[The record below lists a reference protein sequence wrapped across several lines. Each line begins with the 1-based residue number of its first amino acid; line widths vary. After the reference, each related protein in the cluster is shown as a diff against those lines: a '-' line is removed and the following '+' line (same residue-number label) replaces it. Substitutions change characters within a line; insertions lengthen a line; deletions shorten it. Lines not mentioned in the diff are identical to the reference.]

1 MHSSGQLI
9 NKNNKWERKHPLVSF
24 IHKHEAQC
32 IIYIHTCIQVYG
44 RCIHAL
50 ECLIS
55 TFQDKNIWISV
66 IDMLKKKDK
75 LPAVAFT
82 FSKKKIDENAQ
93 NLLSKDLTTASEKS
107 EIHIFFHSAIKKL
120 KPPDQKLPQVILI
133 PSRWCFILIQSYLMF
148 FLCEIPYGKSL

>member
-1 MHSSGQLI
+1 MRLNVQFI
-9 NKNNKWERKHPLVSF
+9 F
-24 IHKHEAQC
+24 IHVFKS
-32 IIYIHTCIQVYG
+32 

-133 PSRWCFILIQSYLMF
+133 PSS
-148 FLCEIPYGKSL
+148 

>member
-1 MHSSGQLI
+1 
-9 NKNNKWERKHPLVSF
+9 
-24 IHKHEAQC
+24 
-32 IIYIHTCIQVYG
+32 
-44 RCIHAL
+44 
-50 ECLIS
+50 
-55 TFQDKNIWISV
+55 
-66 IDMLKKKDK
+66 MLKKKDK

-133 PSRWCFILIQSYLMF
+133 YLMF
-148 FLCEIPYGKSL
+148 FLCEIPYWKSLLKK

>member
-1 MHSSGQLI
+1 
-9 NKNNKWERKHPLVSF
+9 
-24 IHKHEAQC
+24 
-32 IIYIHTCIQVYG
+32 
-44 RCIHAL
+44 
-50 ECLIS
+50 
-55 TFQDKNIWISV
+55 
-66 IDMLKKKDK
+66 MLKKKDK

-133 PSRWCFILIQSYLMF
+133 PSSWCFILIQSYLMF
-148 FLCEIPYGKSL
+148 FSVQDSILKIIVKK

>member
-1 MHSSGQLI
+1 MIILIFKSS
-9 NKNNKWERKHPLVSF
+9 F
-24 IHKHEAQC
+24 
-32 IIYIHTCIQVYG
+32 
-44 RCIHAL
+44 IHAL

-133 PSRWCFILIQSYLMF
+133 PSYLMF
-148 FLCEIPYGKSL
+148 YSDLILFYVFLYLFRFCFKNHCRIKNTHAHKCIWSTQNND